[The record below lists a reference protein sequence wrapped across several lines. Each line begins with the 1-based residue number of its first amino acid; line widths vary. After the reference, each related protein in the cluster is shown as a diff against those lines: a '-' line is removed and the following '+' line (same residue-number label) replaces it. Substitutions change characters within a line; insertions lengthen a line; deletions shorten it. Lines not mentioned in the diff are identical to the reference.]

1 MEGLRV
7 VVPMKPLA
15 QSKLRLAGVLSSP
28 QRERLALWMLQQ
40 VLYAVRAAAAGETLV
55 VGGDPAVATL
65 CAEAGARWQPEVH
78 PGLNPTLQAA
88 RADADADACAGLLF
102 LPADL
107 PELRAAD
114 IEAVID
120 AFGGRHTVL
129 APGRRGGTNAILT
142 PPGYAFS
149 YQLGEGSFRRHCATL
164 AQAGVPWSG
173 MNGPS
178 APAVPSIE
186 ADVDVPDDLTHLE
199 ATVADLWQQVGLMDR
214 FLTPATLRK

>member
-15 QSKLRLAGVLSSP
+15 QSKLRLAGVLSAP

-40 VLYAVRAAAAGETLV
+40 VLYAVHAAAAGETLV

-120 AFGGRHTVL
+120 CVWRAAYRSGARPAGRHQCYPDPAGLRVQLST
-129 APGRRGGTNAILT
+129 GRGQFPPPLRYLDTSGGSLVRHERAVCARG
-142 PPGYAFS
+142 AFHRS
-149 YQLGEGSFRRHCATL
+149 RR
-164 AQAGVPWSG
+164 
-173 MNGPS
+173 
-178 APAVPSIE
+178 
-186 ADVDVPDDLTHLE
+186 
-199 ATVADLWQQVGLMDR
+199 
-214 FLTPATLRK
+214 